1 MSGVRSFDNFISEQ
15 SGSLSH
21 DPINENLIELYI
33 HIASLYNRPRSFAFI
48 TKNFDDGILQEP
60 TQENAVDTIMGQFR
74 SATEGNGLPITIEEY
89 SIEQLIQGINSG
101 VVSITDDIKTMTKM
115 AAIAQIDML
124 SQENTIFRDISID
137 NMINTFIYNEK
148 TLLLFANFVSQIQN
162 QRDVES
168 PSISSTSAQ
177 INSVKNNVIS
187 SGMSI
192 LANLETLIQ
201 SANELE
207 V

>member
-1 MSGVRSFDNFISEQ
+1 
-15 SGSLSH
+15 
-21 DPINENLIELYI
+21 
-33 HIASLYNRPRSFAFI
+33 
-48 TKNFDDGILQEP
+48 
-60 TQENAVDTIMGQFR
+60 
-74 SATEGNGLPITIEEY
+74 
-89 SIEQLIQGINSG
+89 
-101 VVSITDDIKTMTKM
+101 M